1 MSQIQ
6 NKFDE
11 ISKKYDSQRRM
22 LIPCFDEFYSISV
35 SVADVKTNT
44 PKILDIGAGTGLF
57 SYFLLDKYPEAKIT
71 LIDIS
76 EKMLEVARQRF
87 SGNENIKYI
96 VGDYTKINLSEEF
109 DMVVSALSI
118 HHLEDTDKK
127 ELLRKC
133 YSVLKPNGIFI
144 NADQVI
150 GETPYIDNL
159 NKKIWKES
167 IEKSGLSKEDIMSA
181 YERMKLDKETTLK
194 QQLEWFT
201 EIGLKDVSC
210 IYKYYTF
217 AVMFGR
223 KECKK

>member
-22 LIPCFDEFYSISV
+22 LIPCFDEFYDISV
-35 SVADVKTNT
+35 SVADAKTNT
-44 PKILDIGAGTGLF
+44 PQILDIGAGTGLL
-57 SYFLLDKYPEAKIT
+57 SSFLLNRYPEARIT

-87 SGNENIKYI
+87 SGNENIKYV
-96 VGDYTKINLSEEF
+96 VGDYTKLNLSEEF
-109 DMVVSALSI
+109 DLVVSALSI
-118 HHLEDTDKK
+118 HHLEDSDKK

-150 GETPYIDNL
+150 GETPYIDSL
-159 NKKIWKES
+159 NKKRWKQS
-167 IEKSGLSKEDIMSA
+167 IEKSGLPREEILSA

-223 KECKK
+223 KES

>member
-11 ISKKYDSQRRM
+11 ISKKYDSQRRS
-22 LIPCFDEFYSISV
+22 LIPCFDDFYDISI

-44 PKILDIGAGTGLF
+44 PQILDIGAGTGLL
-57 SYFLLDKYPEAKIT
+57 SYFLLNRYPEARIT

-76 EKMLEVARQRF
+76 EKMLEVARQRL
-87 SGNENIKYI
+87 SANENIKYV

-118 HHLEDTDKK
+118 HHLEDSDKK
-127 ELLRKC
+127 ELLKKC

-144 NADQVI
+144 NADQVM
-150 GETPYIDNL
+150 GETPYIDSF
-159 NKKIWKES
+159 NKKRWKES
-167 IEKSGLSKEDIMSA
+167 IEKSGLPREEILSA

-210 IYKYYTF
+210 IYKYYNFT
-217 AVMFGR
+217 VMFGR
-223 KECKK
+223 K